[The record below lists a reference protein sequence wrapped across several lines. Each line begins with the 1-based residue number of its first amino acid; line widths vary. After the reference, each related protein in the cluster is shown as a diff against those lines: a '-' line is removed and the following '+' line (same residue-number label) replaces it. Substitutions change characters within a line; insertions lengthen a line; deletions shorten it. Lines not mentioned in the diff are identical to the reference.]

1 MCLKVQAN
9 SFSEPPLQYNQ
20 NQVSLTD
27 EGCLWPLFNNM
38 GVTGSFKTPFGTV
51 TIGLSELHLRYR
63 RFIFKKWKKWF
74 LWAMATTQA
83 VENHGE
89 RLELIFSIKDIYIY
103 LFQSGPTHKISSSSR
118 NTKFKDISCMI
129 MKIVPINMRI
139 VLTRVI
145 KIDISFWVWWK
156 VNWNW
161 LEFSIDRKPLWNKC

>member
-38 GVTGSFKTPFGTV
+38 VVTGSFKTPFGTV

-103 LFQSGPTHKISSSSR
+103 ICSNLDLLTKSVAAAETPSLKIS
-118 NTKFKDISCMI
+118 
-129 MKIVPINMRI
+129 
-139 VLTRVI
+139 L
-145 KIDISFWVWWK
+145 VWSWRLSQST
-156 VNWNW
+156 W
-161 LEFSIDRKPLWNKC
+161 E